1 MFTAILGLLL
11 PTINKALDFIPNPQ
25 EREKAKLELQTKLMS
40 QELEVMKVLAQA
52 DTNQTE
58 INKEEA
64 KSSNLFVS
72 GWRPSLG
79 WVCSSAFGWVYVVEP
94 MLSFFLTAIGH
105 PVSLP
110 KIEFGEMSSILLGML
125 GLGGMRTFEKIKG
138 VASK

>member
-25 EREKAKLELQTKLMS
+25 EREKAKLELQTKLMA

-64 KSSNLFVS
+64 KEPFNILVIDDDETILQKHSYF
-72 GWRPSLG
+72 PSFDVTEQLTYLG
-79 WVCSSAFGWVYVVEP
+79 
-94 MLSFFLTAIGH
+94 
-105 PVSLP
+105 
-110 KIEFGEMSSILLGML
+110 
-125 GLGGMRTFEKIKG
+125 
-138 VASK
+138 